1 MSEHTCRE
9 KEREKGKGRLG
20 GGERSLQSGEGGR
33 GGAKESTE
41 KLRAAHT
48 SVSCGGKTGVRREKE
63 EGREGKKKKSAEKE
77 GQEERRAKRK

>member
-1 MSEHTCRE
+1 M

-33 GGAKESTE
+33 GGAKESKK

-63 EGREGKKKKSAEKE
+63 EGKEGK
-77 GQEERRAKRK
+77 R